1 MAVNTEDLA
10 FLEQTLPFWAEL
22 TPAQKALVRKNTIRR
37 EYPAGEMLHNGSR
50 DCSGVMV
57 VVSGQLRVYIVSD
70 SGKEVTLYR
79 LLDRDICLF
88 SASCAMKN
96 ISFEVFVEAEKDSGI
111 LLLPTPVYQELAQ
124 NSLAV
129 SSYSNQLMQSRFSD
143 VMWLVEQVMFMSFDK
158 RLAIF
163 LLDQAGMEGTD
174 TLKITQETIA
184 RHLGSAR
191 EVVTRMLKYFQG
203 EGYVRIF
210 RGGIEITSRQGL
222 EKLARA

>member
-10 FLEQTLPFWAEL
+10 FLEQTLPFWKEL
-22 TPAQKALVRKNTIRR
+22 TPAQQKLVRTNTVRHS
-37 EYPAGEMLHNGSR
+37 YPAGEMLHNGSK

-57 VVSGQLRVYIVSD
+57 IVSGQLRVYIVSE

-88 SASCAMKN
+88 SASCIMKN
-96 ISFEVFVEAEKDSGI
+96 ISFEVFIESEKDCEI
-111 LLLPTPVYQELAQ
+111 LLLPTPVYKELAQ
-124 NSLAV
+124 SSLAV
-129 SSYSNQLMQSRFSD
+129 STYSNQLMQSRFSD

-163 LLDQAGMEGTD
+163 LLDQAGMEGSD
-174 TLKITQETIA
+174 TLKITQEA
-184 RHLGSAR
+184 VAKHLGSAR

-222 EKLARA
+222 EKLAQG

>member
-1 MAVNTEDLA
+1 
-10 FLEQTLPFWAEL
+10 
-22 TPAQKALVRKNTIRR
+22 
-37 EYPAGEMLHNGSR
+37 
-50 DCSGVMV
+50 
-57 VVSGQLRVYIVSD
+57 
-70 SGKEVTLYR
+70 
-79 LLDRDICLF
+79 
-88 SASCAMKN
+88 MKN

>member
-1 MAVNTEDLA
+1 
-10 FLEQTLPFWAEL
+10 
-22 TPAQKALVRKNTIRR
+22 
-37 EYPAGEMLHNGSR
+37 
-50 DCSGVMV
+50 MV

-96 ISFEVFVEAEKDSGI
+96 ISFEVFVEAEKDSEI

-222 EKLARA
+222 EKLARV

>member
-10 FLEQTLPFWAEL
+10 FLEQTLPFWKEL
-22 TPAQKALVRKNTIRR
+22 TPAQQKLVRTNTVRHN
-37 EYPAGEMLHNGSR
+37 YPAGEMLHNGSK

-57 VVSGQLRVYIVSD
+57 IVSGQLRVYIVSE

-88 SASCAMKN
+88 SASCIMKN
-96 ISFEVFVEAEKDSGI
+96 ISFEVFIESEKDCEI
-111 LLLPTPVYQELAQ
+111 LLLPTPVYKELAQ
-124 NSLAV
+124 SSLAV
-129 SSYSNQLMQSRFSD
+129 SAYSNQLMQSRFSD

-163 LLDQAGMEGTD
+163 LLDQAGMEGSD
-174 TLKITQETIA
+174 TLKITQEA
-184 RHLGSAR
+184 VAKHLGSAR

-222 EKLARA
+222 EKLAQG